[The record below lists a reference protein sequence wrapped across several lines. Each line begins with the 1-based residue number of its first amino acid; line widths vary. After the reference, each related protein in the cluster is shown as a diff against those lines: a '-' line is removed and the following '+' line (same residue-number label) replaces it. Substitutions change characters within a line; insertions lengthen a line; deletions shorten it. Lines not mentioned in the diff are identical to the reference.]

1 MLERWRWRYQ
11 DPIGGQ
17 WCETTARMSAA
28 EAGQYP
34 RARPIPGTLHFD
46 DGDGKSHDPLPN
58 AIGKGMSGAGPHESE
73 SAQPAARRKPRA
85 RRH

>member
-17 WCETTARMSAA
+17 WCETTAGMSAA
-28 EAGQYP
+28 EAGKYP
-34 RARPIPGTLHFD
+34 KARPIPGTLHFD
-46 DGDGKSHDPLPN
+46 RVDGESRNPVPN
-58 AIGKGMSGAGPHESE
+58 AVRN
-73 SAQPAARRKPRA
+73 SANSADLHASDSTEASVRRKPRV

>member
-11 DPIGGQ
+11 DPVGGQ

-46 DGDGKSHDPLPN
+46 RVDEESRVPVSDANGVAP
-58 AIGKGMSGAGPHESE
+58 SGADLHRSE
-73 SAQPAARRKPRA
+73 STEPASRRKPRV